1 VQLYS
6 PLETRLYNLRDC
18 SGSACRTAEWTTDA
32 TAPRV
37 TITSPAANAVGVSP
51 SANLTATFSENMQ
64 ASSVNATT
72 FELLQRGTKT
82 KVGATVRTYSAST
95 RKATLDPT
103 NSLQRG
109 ATYDARLTTEARD
122 LVGNHLD
129 QNSSSTGLQQKVWT
143 FTVNN

>member
-1 VQLYS
+1 
-6 PLETRLYNLRDC
+6 
-18 SGSACRTAEWTTDA
+18 
-32 TAPRV
+32 
-37 TITSPAANAVGVSP
+37 
-51 SANLTATFSENMQ
+51 MQ

-72 FELLQRGTKT
+72 FELLQKGTTT